1 MEVFNPS
8 RLNTAIYRS
17 NQSGSGLTMDR
28 YIYNQ
33 SGEGIASFFGNLVK
47 MAIPFLGSAIKGI
60 AKTAKPHLQSV
71 AKDIISTGAKRA
83 IDKLSGDIIHKVHS
97 PKRSSK
103 RRRIRR
109 QRRA

>member
-8 RLNTAIYRS
+8 RLINRS

-33 SGEGIASFFGNLVK
+33 SGEGIASLFGNLVK

-60 AKTAKPHLQSV
+60 AKTAKPHLQSA
-71 AKDIISTGAKRA
+71 AKNILSTGAKRA
-83 IDKLSGDIIHKVHS
+83 IQHIAGGNEQKTNS
-97 PKRSSK
+97 PRYQ
-103 RRRIRR
+103 RRIRR
-109 QRRA
+109 RRRV